1 MQLDP
6 HITGDRR
13 SNVSCIDRNWV
24 TPYSRTASDGTL
36 MCVWGEWGGGTV
48 DVRACVLLDCA
59 DEQKPWPAVS
69 EGIKPL
75 NDTKLQ
81 GSPSAQRIR
90 RCLCRFNGIAS
101 GWMAAITLSTLLK
114 LKAINKRMFYK
125 SNSNFRGKIGPIA
138 FKFYQDLNIIKH
150 IKLYY

>member
-6 HITGDRR
+6 HITSDRR
-13 SNVSCIDRNWV
+13 SNVSCIGRNWV

-36 MCVWGEWGGGTV
+36 ICWGGGKLYMCMV
-48 DVRACVLLDCA
+48 CVFLNCA
-59 DEQKPWPAVS
+59 DEQKPWSAVS

-81 GSPSAQRIR
+81 GSPSAQRIQ
-90 RCLCRFNGIAS
+90 RCLCHFNGIAF

-114 LKAINKRMFYK
+114 LKTINKRLFYK
-125 SNSNFRGKIGPIA
+125 SNSNFRGKTGPIA
-138 FKFYQDLNIIKH
+138 FQFYQDLNCIKH
-150 IKLYY
+150 ATLYY

>member
-6 HITGDRR
+6 HITGDTP
-13 SNVSCIDRNWV
+13 VSCIDRNWV
-24 TPYSRTASDGTL
+24 TPYSRAASDGTL
-36 MCVWGEWGGGTV
+36 MCVWGGGTV
-48 DVRACVLLDCA
+48 DVRVCVLLDCA

-81 GSPSAQRIR
+81 GSPSAQRIQ

-125 SNSNFRGKIGPIA
+125 SNSNFRGKIGPIG
-138 FKFYQDLNIIKH
+138 FKLYQDLNIIKH